1 MVLPVT
7 ETEDLDTTTAEGKND
22 LASKLDI
29 ELCNRPD
36 FETTYDNAKFFV
48 IKSFSE
54 DNVHKSQVQCLGQ
67 YSTGKQKTRCCLS
80 RSKGSQCR
88 LSYLPFFFSVN
99 ASGQFCGLAEMVG
112 TVDFVNDAEYW
123 QQDRWSG
130 QFKVKR
136 HIVKDV
142 PNSRFRHILEN
153 NTTNLSPHSRDSQE

>member
-1 MVLPVT
+1 
-7 ETEDLDTTTAEGKND
+7 
-22 LASKLDI
+22 
-29 ELCNRPD
+29 
-36 FETTYDNAKFFV
+36 
-48 IKSFSE
+48 
-54 DNVHKSQVQCLGQ
+54 
-67 YSTGKQKTRCCLS
+67 
-80 RSKGSQCR
+80 
-88 LSYLPFFFSVN
+88 VN

-153 NTTNLSPHSRDSQE
+153 NTTNLSPHSRDSQEVFTYLSRSSLLMSVIRGGNFNPYSIWVLIYL

>member
-7 ETEDLDTTTAEGKND
+7 ETEDLDTTTADGKSD

-54 DNVHKSQVQCLGQ
+54 DNVHTSQ
-67 YSTGKQKTRCCLS
+67 
-80 RSKGSQCR
+80 
-88 LSYLPFFFSVN
+88 VN

-123 QQDRWSG
+123 QQDRWRRSG
-130 QFKVKR
+130 QFKVKW

-153 NTTNLSPHSRDSQE
+153 NTTNLSPIAEIHKRYLLIYLEAHYSCL